1 MQTMEERKIVMSV
14 LFEGLEELK
23 RMKAE
28 AGIVEKKI
36 ELPEEWSLCCP
47 NCGNAY
53 GLHHDKIT
61 IWNRRTE
68 DHDGVRFTIKG
79 TSLTSKLFA
88 GGDSPQGPK
97 ENPSKRRDGLVI
109 EFWCEHCPDIKP
121 INLRIAQHKGMT
133 HMGWMFYSKKH
144 DHWFTSGIYFD

>member
-1 MQTMEERKIVMSV
+1 MQTMKESKTVMPLDFTEFDKQER
-14 LFEGLEELK
+14 
-23 RMKAE
+23 E
-28 AGIVEKKI
+28 AGIDKTKI

-47 NCGNAY
+47 NCGDAY

-61 IWNRRTE
+61 IWNRRRE

-121 INLRIAQHKGMT
+121 INLRIAQHKGIT
-133 HMGWMFYSKKH
+133 LMGWMFYSKKH
-144 DHWFTSGIYFD
+144 DHWFTRGIYFDEC

>member
-1 MQTMEERKIVMSV
+1 
-14 LFEGLEELK
+14 
-23 RMKAE
+23 MKESKTIMPLDFTEFDKQMRE
-28 AGIVEKKI
+28 AGIDKKKI

-47 NCGNAY
+47 NCNNAY

-61 IWNRRTE
+61 IWNRRKE

-79 TSLTSKLFA
+79 TSLTSKLID
-88 GGDSPQGPK
+88 GGDSLGGPK

-121 INLRIAQHKGMT
+121 INLRIAQHKGIT
-133 HMGWMFYSKKH
+133 LMGWMFYSKKH
-144 DHWFTSGIYFD
+144 DHWFTRGIYFDE

>member
-1 MQTMEERKIVMSV
+1 MKESKTVMPLDFTEFDKQER
-14 LFEGLEELK
+14 
-23 RMKAE
+23 E
-28 AGIVEKKI
+28 AGIDKTKI

-47 NCGNAY
+47 NCGDAY

-79 TSLTSKLFA
+79 TSLTSKLVA

-97 ENPSKRRDGLVI
+97 EHPSKRRDGLVI

-121 INLRIAQHKGMT
+121 INLRIAQHKGIT
-133 HMGWMFYSKKH
+133 LMGWMFYSKKH
-144 DHWFTSGIYFD
+144 DHWFTRGIYFDEC

>member
-1 MQTMEERKIVMSV
+1 MQTMKESKTVMPLDFTEFDKQER
-14 LFEGLEELK
+14 
-23 RMKAE
+23 E
-28 AGIVEKKI
+28 AGIDKTKI

-47 NCGNAY
+47 NCGDAY

-88 GGDSPQGPK
+88 GGDSPHGPK
-97 ENPSKRRDGLVI
+97 ENPSRRRDGLVI
-109 EFWCEHCPDIKP
+109 EFYCEHCPDIKP

>member
-1 MQTMEERKIVMSV
+1 MQTMKESKTVMPLDFTEFDKQER
-14 LFEGLEELK
+14 
-23 RMKAE
+23 E
-28 AGIVEKKI
+28 AGIDKTKI

-47 NCGNAY
+47 NCGDAY

-61 IWNRRTE
+61 IWNRRRE

-121 INLRIAQHKGMT
+121 INLRIAQHKGIT
-133 HMGWMFYSKKH
+133 LMGWMFYSKKH
-144 DHWFTSGIYFD
+144 DHWFTRGIYFDE